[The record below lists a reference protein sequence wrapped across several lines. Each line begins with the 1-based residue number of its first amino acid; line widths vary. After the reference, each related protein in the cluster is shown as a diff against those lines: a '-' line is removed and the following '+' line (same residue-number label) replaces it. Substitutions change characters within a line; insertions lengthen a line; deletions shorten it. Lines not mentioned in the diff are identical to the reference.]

1 MYYEN
6 MRFGDY
12 ADIELSIAEMDRIYQ
27 YAKHRF
33 IRTARSKREIAE
45 PWINYSSED
54 LYDRLEEIWNKRK
67 DSDQK
72 EEWLYD
78 LIIQSVVLV
87 LSLRYEK
94 YNKPLDS
101 QS

>member
-1 MYYEN
+1 

-12 ADIELSIAEMDRIYQ
+12 ADLELSMAEMDRIYQ

-78 LIIQSVVLV
+78 LIIQSMVLV
-87 LSLRYEK
+87 LSLRYER
-94 YNKPLDS
+94 YNKYE
-101 QS
+101 